1 MDKIKLCELF
11 GPTVEGEGRH
21 IGMPFIFIR
30 TSGCNLN
37 CDYCDTKFS
46 NRNNVDER
54 EYTVGEIIDY
64 IRQRSCR
71 NVSITGGE
79 PFYRS
84 QRELDIFYELCK
96 RIKDETQCCDGVLK
110 VETNATLLEER
121 FLGVIDFWSMSPKL
135 EGMGEGLWYS
145 KDVISKIIDKSKD
158 CQIKFVIGCRKE
170 NETMER
176 DLQVVKDLITE
187 LKIIDE
193 LIVLQPEGSTDNMI
207 EYLDRGRLLVERIVN
222 SNNKD
227 WNFWKDINLQI
238 LPQWHKLLW
247 GNSRKK

>member
-1 MDKIKLCELF
+1 
-11 GPTVEGEGRH
+11 
-21 IGMPFIFIR
+21 
-30 TSGCNLN
+30 
-37 CDYCDTKFS
+37 
-46 NRNNVDER
+46 
-54 EYTVGEIIDY
+54 
-64 IRQRSCR
+64 
-71 NVSITGGE
+71 
-79 PFYRS
+79 
-84 QRELDIFYELCK
+84 
-96 RIKDETQCCDGVLK
+96 
-110 VETNATLLEER
+110 
-121 FLGVIDFWSMSPKL
+121 
-135 EGMGEGLWYS
+135 
-145 KDVISKIIDKSKD
+145 
-158 CQIKFVIGCRKE
+158 
-170 NETMER
+170 MER